1 MKKLST
7 GLIIIS
13 LFFSISNAFAQP
25 GLHATSGA
33 IITVQNGA
41 ALYVNG
47 PINLANTS
55 TLNNAGTVTIARI
68 GADTA
73 DFNDQSL
80 TPYAYGNGKFIFTGA
95 GVQNIKGGTFN
106 EVELNNASGLK
117 QLSNI
122 NIGSNLNL
130 INGSI
135 SILAHT
141 LALNGSITGNGFIK
155 GSPVSMLH
163 ITGVAGNIN
172 FDQTD
177 SLSRS
182 LKDLVLNNG
191 NATLDNALNVYNE
204 LLLTTSTLNLD
215 GKHLTLKST
224 DANTARIGNLTGSTL
239 SNANN
244 VTLER
249 FIKLRTPGTGYGT
262 GNYGR
267 AYRLVTPTVNTAT
280 SIRLN
285 WMNNEMNNTIGVSIN
300 NAAPGYGIQITGTG
314 GNANGFDVTQSN
326 ESSMYNASNAIT
338 PAYTAVSNTNGML
351 NALTGYF
358 IYVRGDRSMSTTI
371 PLSINMPTSSTTLRA
386 NGTIVQGPVTGF
398 TNAFTGGGALNLVT
412 NPYPSPIDWQAVRA
426 ASSNIT
432 DYYTYWNPNVGT
444 RGGFVT
450 VSSAE
455 TGPQRYIQSGQAFF
469 VESNGSGLPIVNMQ
483 ESHKASGNNNEVFL
497 VPPAPNEAFSTLL
510 YFREPSN
517 YRRLADEANAWYGND
532 FNAAVNEKD
541 AKEINNWNE
550 NISILRENKRL
561 SVEQRPVIVSRDT
574 IPLFMNNM
582 KQRAYEFEFRPQAF
596 TNTSLSAELIDNF
609 SGSRTLLSVIDSTVV
624 NFSVTADAASAA
636 TNRFMIVF
644 GAIRALPIDVL
655 TITAQAKNLPTGQ
668 AGNGVEVKW
677 TSKTETDMDRYDVER
692 SEDGIN
698 FTKHNATAAIGNSST
713 PVNYNWFDVAPVKG
727 NNFYRIKAFD
737 KTGLTK
743 YSAVVKVTITGLPTS
758 ISIHPNPV
766 TGSTIGLQL
775 NNIDKGT
782 YTLMLYNNLGQ
793 HVYQTPVYHTGGTAF
808 KIIPLSNTLAN
819 GTYRL
824 SLTGTNG
831 GRFIT
836 QIIKN

>member
-1 MKKLST
+1 MKKLSIVLLIGLVFFSCSKSIAQT
-7 GLIIIS
+7 GLY
-13 LFFSISNAFAQP
+13 AA
-25 GLHATSGA
+25 SGSV
-33 IITVQNGA
+33 ITVQAGA
-41 ALYVNG
+41 GLYVNG
-47 PINLANTS
+47 AVSLANTS
-55 TLNNAGTVTIARI
+55 TLNNAGTVTIARP
-68 GADTA
+68 GVDTA
-73 DFNDQSL
+73 DFNDQSVA
-80 TPYAYGNGKFIFTGA
+80 PYAYGTGKFIFTGS
-95 GVQNIKGGTFN
+95 GVQNIKGGTFYQ
-106 EVELNNASGLK
+106 VELNNASGLK
-117 QLSNI
+117 LLSNI
-122 NIGSNLNL
+122 NVGNNLNL

-135 SILAHT
+135 SILANT
-141 LALNGSITGNGFIK
+141 LTLNGSITGSGFIK
-155 GSPVSMLH
+155 GSPASNLH

-191 NATLDNALNVYNE
+191 TATLGNALNVYNE
-204 LLLTTSTLNLD
+204 ILLTTSTLNLD

-224 DANTARIGNLTGSTL
+224 DLNTARIGNLTGSTL

-244 VTLER
+244 VTMER
-249 FIKLRTPGTGYGT
+249 FLKLRTPGTGYGT

-280 SIRLN
+280 SIKFN
-285 WMNNEMNNTIGVSIN
+285 WMNNEMNNSIGVSIN
-300 NAAPGYGIQITGTG
+300 NAAPGYGTQITGAG

-326 ESSMYNASNAIT
+326 EASLYNSANAVT
-338 PAYTAVSNTNGML
+338 PTYTAVGNTNGML

-358 IYVRGDRSMSTTI
+358 MYIRGDRSMSTTI
-371 PLSINMPTSSTTLRA
+371 PLSVNMPTSSTTLKA
-386 NGTIVQGPVTGF
+386 TGTIVQGPVTSF
-398 TNAFTGGGALNLVT
+398 SNAFTGGGALNLVT

-432 DYYTYWNPNVGT
+432 NFYTYWNPNVGT

-450 VSSAE
+450 VSSSE

-469 VESNGSGLPIVNMQ
+469 VESNGVGVPVVNIQ

-510 YFREPSN
+510 YFREPSG
-517 YRRLADEANAWYGND
+517 YRRLADEADAWYGNGFD
-532 FNAAVNEKD
+532 TAVNAQD

-550 NISILRENKRL
+550 NISILRANKRL

-582 KQRAYEFEFRPQAF
+582 KQRDYEFEFRPQAF

-609 SGSRTLLSVIDSTVV
+609 LGSRTMLSIIDSTVV

-644 GAIRALPIDVL
+644 GAIGALPIDVI
-655 TITAQAKNLPTGQ
+655 TIIAQPKN
-668 AGNGVEVKW
+668 NGVEVKW
-677 TSKTETDMDRYDVER
+677 TSKTETDMDRYEVER
-692 SEDGIN
+692 SSDGIQ
-698 FTKHNATAAIGNSST
+698 FTKQNTTAAIGNSST
-713 PVNYNWFDVAPVKG
+713 PVNYNWFDAQPVIG
-727 NNFYRIKAFD
+727 DNFYRIKAFD
-737 KTGLTK
+737 KAGLTK
-743 YSAVVKVTITGLPTS
+743 YSTVVKVAIKGLPTS
-758 ISIHPNPV
+758 ISVKPNPI
-766 TGSTIGLQL
+766 TGSTIGLQM

-782 YTLMLYNNLGQ
+782 YTMVLYNDLGQ
-793 HVYQTPVYHTGGTAF
+793 KVYQTQVYHNGGSAF
-808 KIIPLSNTLAN
+808 KTIPISTAMAN

-824 SLTGTNG
+824 SLMGTNG
-831 GRFIT
+831 ERFMT

>member
-1 MKKLST
+1 MQKLST
-7 GLIIIS
+7 GSIIIS
-13 LFFSISNAFAQP
+13 LFFSCCNAFAQP
-25 GLHATSGA
+25 GLHATGGA
-33 IITVQNGA
+33 VITVQSGA
-41 ALYVNG
+41 GLYVNG
-47 PINLANTS
+47 PVSLANTS
-55 TLNNAGTVTIARI
+55 TLNNAGTVTIARL
-68 GADTA
+68 GVDTA
-73 DFNDQSL
+73 DFNDQSV
-80 TPYAYGNGKFIFTGA
+80 TPYAYGTGKFIFTGA
-95 GVQNIKGGTFN
+95 GIQNIKGGTFN

-117 QLSNI
+117 LLSNI
-122 NIGSNLNL
+122 NIDNNLNL

-135 SILAHT
+135 SILANT
-141 LALNGSITGNGFIK
+141 LTLNGSITGSGFIK
-155 GSPVSMLH
+155 GSALSNLH
-163 ITGVAGNIN
+163 ITGVAGNLN
-172 FDQTD
+172 FDQAD

-191 NATLDNALNVYNE
+191 NATLGNPLEVYNE
-204 LLLTTSTLNLD
+204 ILLTASTLDLA

-239 SNANN
+239 SNAGN
-244 VTLER
+244 VTMER

-267 AYRLVTPTVNTAT
+267 AYRLVTPTVNTVT
-280 SIRLN
+280 SVKFN

-300 NAAPGYGIQITGTG
+300 NAAPGYGTQITGAG

-326 ESSMYNASNAIT
+326 ESSLYYTTNAVT
-338 PAYTAVSNTNGML
+338 PTYTAVGNTNGML

-358 IYVRGDRSMSTTI
+358 VYLRGDRSMSTTI
-371 PLSINMPTSSTTLRA
+371 PLSVNMPTSSTTLRA
-386 NGTIVQGPVTGF
+386 NGTIVQGPVSSF

-412 NPYPSPIDWQAVRA
+412 NPYPSAIDWQAVRA

-469 VESNGSGLPIVNMQ
+469 VESDGVGVPIVNMD

-497 VPPAPNEAFSTLL
+497 VPPPPNEAFSTLL

-517 YRRLADEANAWYGND
+517 YRRLADEANAWYGNGFD
-532 FNAAVNEKD
+532 TAVNAKD
-541 AKEINNWNE
+541 AREINNWNE
-550 NISILRENKRL
+550 NISILRANKRL
-561 SVEQRPVIVSRDT
+561 SVEQRPVIVSKDT

-582 KQRAYEFEFRPQAF
+582 KQQNYEFEFRPQAF

-609 SGSRTLLSVIDSTVV
+609 LGSRTLLSVIDTTVV
-624 NFSVTADAASAA
+624 NFSVTADAASSA

-644 GAIRALPIDVL
+644 GAIGALPIDVL
-655 TITAQAKNLPTGQ
+655 TISAQAKN
-668 AGNGVEVKW
+668 NGVEVKW
-677 TSKTETDMDRYDVER
+677 TSKTETDMDKFEVER
-692 SEDGIN
+692 SEDGTN
-698 FTKHNATAAIGNSST
+698 FTKHNTTAALGNSST
-713 PVNYNWFDVAPVKG
+713 PVSYNWFDVAPVKG
-727 NNFYRIKAFD
+727 NNFYRIQAFD

-743 YSAVVKVTITGLPTS
+743 YSAVVKVTIAGLPTS
-758 ISIHPNPV
+758 ISINPNPV

-782 YTLMLYNNLGQ
+782 YTLILYNSLGQ

-824 SLTGTNG
+824 SLTGANG
-831 GRFIT
+831 ERFIT

>member
-1 MKKLST
+1 MKISGT
-7 GLIIIS
+7 GLIIIF
-13 LFFSISNAFAQP
+13 LFLSCMTADAQK
-25 GLHATSGA
+25 GLYATGGA

-41 ALYVNG
+41 GLYVNG
-47 PINLANTS
+47 PVNLANTS
-55 TLNNAGTVTIARI
+55 TLNNAGTITIARQ
-68 GADTA
+68 GVDTA
-73 DFNDQSL
+73 DFNDQSVI
-80 TPYAYGNGKFIFTGA
+80 PYDYGNGKFIFIGS
-95 GVQNIKGGTFN
+95 GIQNIKGGTFN
-106 EVELNNASGLK
+106 KVELDNASGLN
-117 QLSNI
+117 LLGNI

-135 SILAHT
+135 SILANT
-141 LALNGSITGNGFIK
+141 LTLNGSITGSGFIK
-155 GSPVSMLH
+155 GSPVSNLH
-163 ITGVAGNIN
+163 ITGGAGSMN

-177 SLSRS
+177 SLSHS

-191 NATLDNALNVYNE
+191 NATLGNALNVYNE
-204 LLLTTSTLNLD
+204 MLLTTSTLNLD
-215 GKHLTLKST
+215 GKLLTLKST

-239 SNANN
+239 SNASN
-244 VTLER
+244 VTMER

-267 AYRLVTPTVNTAT
+267 AYRLITPTVNTAT
-280 SIRLN
+280 SIRFN

-300 NAAPGYGIQITGTG
+300 NAAPGYGTQITGAG

-326 ESSMYNASNAIT
+326 ESSLYNTANAVT
-338 PAYTAVSNTNGML
+338 PSYTAVGNTNGTL

-358 IYVRGDRSMSTTI
+358 IYLRGDRSMSTTI
-371 PLSINMPTSSTTLRA
+371 PLSVNMPTSSTTLRA
-386 NGTIVQGPVTGF
+386 NGTIVQGPVSSF

-455 TGPQRYIQSGQAFF
+455 MGPLRYIQSGQAFF
-469 VESNGSGLPIVNMQ
+469 VESDGVGVPVVNMQ

-497 VPPAPNEAFSTLL
+497 LPPAPNEAFSTLL
-510 YFREPSN
+510 YFKEPNN
-517 YRRLADEANAWYGND
+517 YRRLADEADAWYGNGFD
-532 FNAAVNEKD
+532 TAVNAKD

-550 NISILRENKRL
+550 NISILRANKRL

-582 KQRAYEFEFRPQAF
+582 KQRDYEFEFRPQAF

-609 SGSRTLLSVIDSTVV
+609 SGSRTLLSVIDTTVV
-624 NFSVTADAASAA
+624 NFSVTSDAASVA
-636 TNRFMIVF
+636 TNRFMVVF
-644 GAIRALPIDVL
+644 GAIGPLPIDVI
-655 TITAQAKNLPTGQ
+655 TITAQVKN
-668 AGNGVEVKW
+668 NGVEVKW
-677 TSKTETDMDRYDVER
+677 TSKTETDMDRYEVER
-692 SEDGIN
+692 SVDGIQFSKQN
-698 FTKHNATAAIGNSST
+698 ITTAIGNSSI
-713 PVNYNWFDVAPVKG
+713 PVIYNWFDAAPAKG

-737 KTGLTK
+737 KNGLTK
-743 YSAVVKVTITGLPTS
+743 YSAVVKVTIAGLPTG
-758 ISIHPNPV
+758 ISINPNPV

-782 YTLMLYNNLGQ
+782 YTLILYNNLGQ
-793 HVYQTPVYHTGGTAF
+793 NVYQTLVHHTGGTTF
-808 KIIPLSNTLAN
+808 KTIPLSKALAN

-824 SLTGTNG
+824 SLTGING
-831 GRFIT
+831 ERFIT

>member
-1 MKKLST
+1 MKKLSI
-7 GLIIIS
+7 GLIIGF
-13 LFFSISNAFAQP
+13 LFLSCNIAFAQS
-25 GLHATSGA
+25 GLYATGGA
-33 IITVQNGA
+33 IITVQSGA
-41 ALYVNG
+41 GLYVNG
-47 PINLANTS
+47 PISLANTS
-55 TLNNAGTVTIARI
+55 TLNNAGTVTIARQ
-68 GADTA
+68 GVDTA
-73 DFNDQSL
+73 DFNDQSV
-80 TPYAYGNGKFIFTGA
+80 TPYAYGTGKFIFTGT
-95 GVQNIKGGTFN
+95 GVQNVKGGTFN
-106 EVELNNASGLK
+106 ELELNNASGLK
-117 QLSNI
+117 LLSNI
-122 NIGSNLNL
+122 NIGNNLNI
-130 INGSI
+130 INGSV
-135 SILAHT
+135 SILANT
-141 LALNGSITGNGFIK
+141 LTLNGSITGSGFIK
-155 GSPVSMLH
+155 GSPLSNLH
-163 ITGVAGNIN
+163 ITGVAGNMN

-191 NATLDNALNVYNE
+191 NATLANPLNVYNE
-204 LLLTTSTLNLD
+204 ILLTTSTLNLA

-239 SNANN
+239 SNASN
-244 VTLER
+244 VTMER

-280 SIRLN
+280 SVRFN
-285 WMNNEMNNTIGVSIN
+285 WMNNEMNNAIGVSIN
-300 NAAPGYGIQITGTG
+300 NAAPGYGIQITGAG

-386 NGTIVQGPVTGF
+386 NGTIVQGPVSGF
-398 TNAFTGGGALNLVT
+398 TNAYTGGGTLNLVT

-455 TGPQRYIQSGQAFF
+455 IGPQRYIQSGQAFF
-469 VESNGSGLPIVNMQ
+469 VESNGIGVPVVNMQ

-497 VPPAPNEAFSTLL
+497 VPPPPNEAFSTLL
-510 YFREPSN
+510 YFKEPSN
-517 YRRLADEANAWYGND
+517 YRRLADEADAWYGSN

-550 NISILRENKRL
+550 NIAILRENKRL

-609 SGSRTLLSVIDSTVV
+609 LGSRTLLSVIDSTIV
-624 NFSVTADAASAA
+624 NFSVTADVASSA
-636 TNRFMIVF
+636 TNRFMVVF
-644 GAIRALPIDVL
+644 GAIGPLPIDVI
-655 TITAQAKNLPTGQ
+655 TITAQTKN
-668 AGNGVEVKW
+668 NGVEVKW
-677 TSKTETDMDRYDVER
+677 ISKTETDMDRYEVER
-692 SEDGIN
+692 SVDGTN
-698 FTKHNATAAIGNSST
+698 FAKQNTTAAIGNSNS
-713 PVNYNWFDVAPVKG
+713 PVNYNWLDVAPVTG

-743 YSAVVKVTITGLPTS
+743 YSAVVKVTIQALPTS
-758 ISIHPNPV
+758 ISIKPNPV
-766 TGSTIGLQL
+766 TGSNIGLQL
-775 NNIDKGT
+775 NNIDKGS
-782 YTLMLYNNLGQ
+782 YTLILYNNLGQ
-793 HVYQTPVYHTGGTAF
+793 QVYETQVNHTGGTAF
-808 KIIPLSNTLAN
+808 KIIPLSKALAN
-819 GTYRL
+819 GNYRL
-824 SLTGTNG
+824 LISGKNKEI
-831 GRFIT
+831 FVT
-836 QIIKN
+836 QIIKAD

>member
-1 MKKLST
+1 MKKLSN

-13 LFFSISNAFAQP
+13 LFFSCIKAFAQP
-25 GLHATSGA
+25 GLHAAGGA
-33 IITVQNGA
+33 IITVQSGA
-41 ALYVNG
+41 GLFVNG
-47 PINLANTS
+47 PVNLANTS
-55 TLNNAGTVTIARI
+55 ILNNAGTFTIARV
-68 GADTA
+68 GVDTA
-73 DFNDQSL
+73 DFNDQSV
-80 TPYAYGNGKFIFTGA
+80 TPYAYGNGKFIFTGS

-117 QLSNI
+117 MLSNI
-122 NIGSNLNL
+122 NIGNNLNL

-135 SILAHT
+135 SILAKT
-141 LALNGSITGNGFIK
+141 LTLSGSITGSGFIK
-155 GSPVSMLH
+155 GSPVSNLH
-163 ITGVAGNIN
+163 ITGAEGNMN

-191 NATLDNALNVYNE
+191 NATLGNALNVYNE
-204 LLLTTSTLNLD
+204 MLLTTSTLNLD

-239 SNANN
+239 SNASN
-244 VTLER
+244 VTMER

-267 AYRLVTPTVNTAT
+267 AYRLVTPTVNTAG
-280 SIRLN
+280 SIRFN

-300 NAAPGYGIQITGTG
+300 NAAPGYGTQITGAG

-326 ESSMYNASNAIT
+326 EASLYNSANGVT
-338 PAYTAVSNTNGML
+338 PAYTAVGNTNGML

-358 IYVRGDRSMSTTI
+358 IYIRGDRSMSTTI

-455 TGPQRYIQSGQAFF
+455 MGPQRYIQSGQAFF
-469 VESNGSGLPIVNMQ
+469 VESDGVGVPVVNIQ

-497 VPPAPNEAFSTLL
+497 VPPPPNEAFSTSL
-510 YFREPSN
+510 YFKEPSN
-517 YRRLADEANAWYGND
+517 YRRLADEASAWYGNGFD
-532 FNAAVNEKD
+532 TAVNAKD

-550 NISILRENKRL
+550 NIAILRANKRL
-561 SVEQRPVIVSRDT
+561 SVEQRPVIIRRDT

-582 KQRAYEFEFRPQAF
+582 KQRDYEFEFRPQAF
-596 TNTSLSAELIDNF
+596 TNTSLSAELVDNF
-609 SGSRTLLSVIDSTVV
+609 LGSRTMLSVVDSTVV
-624 NFSVTADAASAA
+624 NFSVTTDPASAA
-636 TNRFMIVF
+636 TNRFMVVF
-644 GAIRALPIDVL
+644 GAIGTLPIDAI
-655 TITAQAKNLPTGQ
+655 TITAQAKNG
-668 AGNGVEVKW
+668 GVDVKW
-677 TSKTETDMDRYDVER
+677 TSKTETDMDRYEVER
-692 SEDGIN
+692 SEDGTG
-698 FTKHNATAAIGNSST
+698 FTKQQTTSAIGNSSF
-713 PVNYNWFDVAPVKG
+713 PVNYSWFDVQPVKG

-737 KTGLTK
+737 KAGLTR
-743 YSAVVKVTITGLPTS
+743 YSAIVKVNIQGSPAG
-758 ISIHPNPV
+758 INIYPNPF
-766 TGSTIGLQL
+766 TGSNIGLQL
-775 NNIDKGT
+775 NNIDKGN
-782 YTLMLYNNLGQ
+782 YTLMLYNDLGQ
-793 HVYQTPVYHTGGTAF
+793 QVYQTPVYHTGGTVF
-808 KIIPLSNTLAN
+808 KSIQVGKSLAN

-824 SLTGTNG
+824 VLTGIG
-831 GRFIT
+831 GERFIT
-836 QIIKN
+836 QVIKH